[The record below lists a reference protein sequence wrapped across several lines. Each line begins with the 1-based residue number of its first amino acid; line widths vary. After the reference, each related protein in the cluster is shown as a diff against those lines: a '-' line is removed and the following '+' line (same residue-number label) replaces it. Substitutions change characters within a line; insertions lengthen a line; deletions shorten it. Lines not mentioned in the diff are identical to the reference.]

1 LIFAPTS
8 QAAQSEWFLQVETI
22 LTLVQ
27 HGQGAVIQDTASKG
41 HRENTVRI
49 LIAGF
54 QHETN
59 TFAPS
64 KTGYDDFVR
73 GGAFPAMARG
83 GEILDMRDI
92 NIPMGGFVRA
102 MMDAELVPAVW
113 AGATPAAHVTRD
125 AFERIAGEI
134 VSRASEAEADAI
146 YLDLHGAMV
155 CEHMDDG
162 EGELLERLRRAV
174 GPRVPIVASLDLHA
188 NVTQKMLTLADVLV
202 AYRTYPHV
210 DMAETGD
217 RAAFLLRRLLQ
228 RGNALARASRP
239 IPFLIPLNGM
249 CTLVEPARG
258 IYQAMAAAEAGH
270 GLSLSFAMG
279 FPAADIPECGAML
292 WGYGDSEAVERE
304 VQAIA
309 RQVIGGEGD
318 WAVPLLGPE
327 EAVRKAMAIAA
338 TASRPVV
345 IADTQDN
352 PGGGGDSDTTGM
364 LRALVACNA
373 EGAALGLMVDP
384 AAAAA
389 AHAAGAGAEI
399 TLGLGG
405 HSGVPG
411 DAPLP
416 ATYRVEQLS
425 DGRCRYDGPM
435 MHGKCSNLGPSARL
449 SLSGVQIAVSTHK
462 DQMLDRNLYRMVGIE
477 PEAMKILVN
486 KSSVHF
492 RADLQPIA
500 EAVLVAKAPGPLLA
514 DPADYP
520 WTRLRKGLRLRPHG
534 PAFTGG

>member
-1 LIFAPTS
+1 
-8 QAAQSEWFLQVETI
+8 
-22 LTLVQ
+22 
-27 HGQGAVIQDTASKG
+27 
-41 HRENTVRI
+41 VRV

-83 GEILDMRDI
+83 EDLLAMRDI
-92 NIPMGGFVRA
+92 NIPMGGFIGA
-102 MMDAELVPAVW
+102 MADAELIPVLW
-113 AGATPAAHVTRD
+113 AGATPAAHVTGD

-134 VSRASEAEADAI
+134 AGAADGMDAI

-155 CEHMDDG
+155 CEHLDDG
-162 EGELLERLRRAV
+162 EGELLDRLRRVV
-174 GPRVPIVASLDLHA
+174 GPRIPIVASLDLHA
-188 NVTQKMLTLADVLV
+188 NVTEKMLARADALV

-228 RGNALARASRP
+228 RGNALYRASRQ

-249 CTLVEPARG
+249 CTLVEPAQG
-258 IYQAMAAAEAGH
+258 IYRALTEAEIRH

-279 FPAADIPECGAML
+279 FPAADFPECGPL
-292 WGYGDSEAVERE
+292 VWGYGDSDAVERE
-304 VQAIA
+304 VASLANQIIA
-309 RQVIGGEGD
+309 REPE

-327 EAVRKAMAIAA
+327 EAVRLAMEIAA

-364 LRALVACNA
+364 LRALVSCSAQD
-373 EGAALGLMVDP
+373 AAMGLMVDP
-384 AAAAA
+384 AAAAS
-389 AHAAGAGAEI
+389 AHAAGAGADI
-399 TLGLGG
+399 TIGLGG
-405 HSGVPG
+405 HSGVAG
-411 DAPLP
+411 DAPFH
-416 ATYRVEQLS
+416 ASFRVEQLC
-425 DGRCRYDGPM
+425 DGRCQYGGPM
-435 MHGKCSNLGPSARL
+435 MHGKWSDVGPSARL
-449 SLSGVQIAVSTHK
+449 ALGGVQIVVSTHK
-462 DQMLDRNLYRMVGIE
+462 DQMLDRNLYRMAGIE
-477 PEAMKILVN
+477 PERMKILVN

-492 RADLQPIA
+492 RADFQPMA

-520 WTRLRKGLRLRPHG
+520 WTRLRKGLRLRPSG
-534 PAFTGG
+534 PAFGG

>member
-1 LIFAPTS
+1 
-8 QAAQSEWFLQVETI
+8 
-22 LTLVQ
+22 
-27 HGQGAVIQDTASKG
+27 
-41 HRENTVRI
+41 VRV

-73 GGAFPAMARG
+73 GGAFPALVRG
-83 GEILDMRDI
+83 GDLLGMRDI

-102 MMDAELVPAVW
+102 MADAELIPVLW

-134 VSRASEAEADAI
+134 VGAADGMDAI

-155 CEHMDDG
+155 CEHLDDG
-162 EGELLERLRRAV
+162 EGELLDRLRRVV
-174 GPRVPIVASLDLHA
+174 GPRIPIVASLDLHA
-188 NVTQKMLTLADVLV
+188 NVTKKMLAQADALV

-228 RGNALARASRP
+228 RGNALYRASRQ

-249 CTLVEPARG
+249 CTLVDPAQS
-258 IYQAMAAAEAGH
+258 IYRALTEAEVQH
-270 GLSLSFAMG
+270 GLSLSLAMG
-279 FPAADIPECGAML
+279 FPAADFPECGPL
-292 WGYGDSEAVERE
+292 VWGYGDGDAVERE
-304 VQAIA
+304 VAGLANQIIA
-309 RQVIGGEGD
+309 REPE

-327 EAVRKAMAIAA
+327 EAVRTAMAIAA
-338 TASRPVV
+338 KADRPVV

-364 LRALVACNA
+364 LRALVSCSAQD
-373 EGAALGLMVDP
+373 AAMGLMVDP

-389 AHAAGAGAEI
+389 AHAAGPSADI
-399 TLGLGG
+399 TIGLGG
-405 HSGVPG
+405 HSGVAG
-411 DAPLP
+411 DAPFH
-416 ATYRVEQLS
+416 ATFRVEKLC
-425 DGRCRYDGPM
+425 DGRCQYDGPI
-435 MHGKCSNLGPSARL
+435 MHGKWSDVGPSARL
-449 SLSGVQIAVSTHK
+449 ALGGVQIVVSTHK
-462 DQMLDRNLYRMVGIE
+462 DQMLDRNLYRMAGIE
-477 PEAMKILVN
+477 PERMKILVN

-492 RADLQPIA
+492 RADFQPIA

-520 WTRLRKGLRLRPHG
+520 WTRLRKGLRLRPSG
-534 PAFTGG
+534 PVFGG

>member
-1 LIFAPTS
+1 M
-8 QAAQSEWFLQVETI
+8 
-22 LTLVQ
+22 
-27 HGQGAVIQDTASKG
+27 
-41 HRENTVRI
+41 RI
-49 LIAGF
+49 LLAGF

-73 GGAFPAMARG
+73 GGAFPALARG
-83 GEILDMRDI
+83 DALLDMRDI
-92 NIPMGGFVRA
+92 NIPMGGFIAA
-102 MMDAELVPAVW
+102 MPDAEFVPVIW
-113 AGATPAAHVTRD
+113 AGATPAAHVTRE

-134 VSRASEAEADAI
+134 VGRAAESKADAI

-155 CEHMDDG
+155 CEHLDDG
-162 EGELLERLRRAV
+162 EGELLERLRHVV
-174 GPRVPIVASLDLHA
+174 GPRIPIVASLDLHA
-188 NVTQKMLTLADVLV
+188 NVTQRMLTLADALV

-210 DMAETGD
+210 DMAQTGE
-217 RAAFLLRRLLQ
+217 RAASLLQKILQ
-228 RGNALARASRP
+228 RGNALYRASQAL
-239 IPFLIPLNGM
+239 PFLIPLNGM

-258 IYQAMAAAEAGH
+258 IYQAMTDAEEKQ

-292 WGYGDSEAVERE
+292 WGYGDNDAIGRE
-304 VQAIA
+304 VDAIA
-309 RQVIGGEGD
+309 RRITAQERD
-318 WAVPLLGPE
+318 WAVPLLEPE

-338 TASRPVV
+338 GASRPVV

-364 LRALVACNA
+364 LRALIACKA

-389 AHAAGAGAEI
+389 AHAAGVGADI
-399 TLGLGG
+399 TIGLGG
-405 HSGVPG
+405 RSGVPG
-411 DAPLP
+411 DAPLQ
-416 ATYRVEQLS
+416 ASWRVEQLS

-435 MHGKCSNLGPSARL
+435 LHGKWSSLGPCARL
-449 SLSGVQIAVSTHK
+449 SLDGVQVAVSTHK
-462 DQMLDRNLYRMVGIE
+462 DQMLDRNLYRMMGIE

-492 RADLQPIA
+492 RADFQPIA
-500 EAVLVAKAPGPLLA
+500 ESVLVARAPGPLLA

-520 WTRLRKGLRLRPHG
+520 WRRLRKGLRLRPLG
-534 PAFTGG
+534 PAFAG

>member
-1 LIFAPTS
+1 
-8 QAAQSEWFLQVETI
+8 
-22 LTLVQ
+22 
-27 HGQGAVIQDTASKG
+27 
-41 HRENTVRI
+41 VRI

-64 KTGYDDFVR
+64 KTRYDDFVR
-73 GGAFPAMARG
+73 GGAFPALARG
-83 GEILDMRDI
+83 SELLGMRDI
-92 NIPMGGFVRA
+92 NIPMGGFLGA
-102 MMDAELVPAVW
+102 MADAGLVPVLW

-134 VSRASEAEADAI
+134 VACAAQGDVDAI

-155 CEHMDDG
+155 CEHFDDG

-188 NVTQKMLTLADVLV
+188 NVTQKMLTLADALV

-228 RGNALARASRP
+228 RGNALKRASCP
-239 IPFLIPLNGM
+239 MPFLIPLNGM

-258 IYQAMAAAEAGH
+258 IYQAMALAESKH

-279 FPAADIPECGAML
+279 FPAADIPECGAMV
-292 WGYGDSEAVERE
+292 WGYGDDEAV
-304 VQAIA
+304 A
-309 RQVIGGEGD
+309 RQVDAITGRIIEQEAD
-318 WAVPLLGPE
+318 WAVPLLQPE
-327 EAVRKAMAIAA
+327 EAVRKAMAIA
-338 TASRPVV
+338 TGVDRPVV

-364 LRALVACNA
+364 LRALLACGA

-389 AHAAGAGAEI
+389 AHAAGMGAEI
-399 TLGLGG
+399 TIGLGG
-405 HSGVPG
+405 HSGVAG
-411 DAPLP
+411 DAPLM

-425 DGRCRYDGPM
+425 DGRCQYGGPM
-435 MHGKCSNLGPSARL
+435 MHGKWSGVGPSARL
-449 SLSGVQIAVSTHK
+449 SLGGVQIAVSTHK

-492 RADLQPIA
+492 RADFQPIA
-500 EAVLVAKAPGPLLA
+500 AAVLVAKAPGPLLA

-520 WTRLRKGLRLRPHG
+520 WTRLRNGLRLRPQG
-534 PAFTGG
+534 PVFAG

>member
-1 LIFAPTS
+1 MR
-8 QAAQSEWFLQVETI
+8 V
-22 LTLVQ
+22 
-27 HGQGAVIQDTASKG
+27 
-41 HRENTVRI
+41 

-73 GGAFPAMARG
+73 GGAFPALVRG
-83 GEILDMRDI
+83 GDLLAMRDI
-92 NIPMGGFVRA
+92 NIPMGGFIGA
-102 MMDAELVPAVW
+102 MRDAELVPVLW

-134 VSRASEAEADAI
+134 VGAAAEADVDAI

-155 CEHMDDG
+155 CEHLDDG

-188 NVTQKMLTLADVLV
+188 NVTQKMLTQADALV

-228 RGNALARASRP
+228 RGNALYRVSRP
-239 IPFLIPLNGM
+239 MPFLIPLNGM
-249 CTLVEPARG
+249 CTLMQPASA
-258 IYQAMAAAEAGH
+258 IYQAMAAAEENH
-270 GLSLSFAMG
+270 GVSLSFAMG
-279 FPAADIPECGAML
+279 FPAADFPECGPL
-292 WGYGDSEAVERE
+292 VWGYGDDESVARE
-304 VQAIA
+304 VGAIA
-309 RQVIGGEGD
+309 DQVIAREAD
-318 WAVPLLGPE
+318 WAVPLLSPE
-327 EAVRKAMAIAA
+327 DAVRKAMAIAA
-338 TASRPVV
+338 TATQPVV

-364 LRALVACNA
+364 LRALMACGA
-373 EGAALGLMVDP
+373 EQAAMGLMVDP

-389 AHAAGAGAEI
+389 AHAAGVGADI
-399 TLGLGG
+399 TIGLGG
-405 HSGVPG
+405 HSGVVG
-411 DAPLP
+411 DAPLE

-425 DGRCRYDGPM
+425 DGVCQYGGPM
-435 MHGKCSNLGPSARL
+435 MHGKWSGVGPSARL
-449 SLSGVQIAVSTHK
+449 SLGGVQIVVSSHK
-462 DQMLDRNLYRMVGIE
+462 DQMLDRNLYRMAGVE
-477 PEAMKILVN
+477 PEMMKILVN

-492 RADLQPIA
+492 RADFQPIA

-520 WTRLRKGLRLRPHG
+520 WTRLRKGLRLRPLG
-534 PAFTGG
+534 PAFVG